1 MKKYVVFAG
10 VNGSGKTTLYKT
22 NNHIQNML
30 RVNIDEIVREFGTWR
45 NADDVARAG
54 RIAVK
59 LIKKYFDE
67 GISFNQETTLCGKSI
82 VQNIKNAKQ
91 KGYFIDLYFVEL
103 DSPYL
108 AKKRVAQRV
117 LDGGL
122 TLSNFWGAPP
132 TSFPI
137 IIHPS

>member
-22 NNHIQNML
+22 NSHIQNML

-59 LIKKYFDE
+59 LIKKIF
-67 GISFNQETTLCGKSI
+67 
-82 VQNIKNAKQ
+82 
-91 KGYFIDLYFVEL
+91 
-103 DSPYL
+103 
-108 AKKRVAQRV
+108 
-117 LDGGL
+117 
-122 TLSNFWGAPP
+122 
-132 TSFPI
+132 
-137 IIHPS
+137 